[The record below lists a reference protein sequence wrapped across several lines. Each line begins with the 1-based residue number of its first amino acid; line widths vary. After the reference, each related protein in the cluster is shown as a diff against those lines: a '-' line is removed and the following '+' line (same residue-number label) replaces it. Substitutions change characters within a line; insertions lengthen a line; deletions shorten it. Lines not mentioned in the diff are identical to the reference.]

1 MSENIACVICMGFA
15 FHTLNGV
22 RGMPDDR
29 ILDIKV
35 PILFVIGQ
43 NSAKTSTEE
52 MEHLREKL
60 QSESAVV
67 VVGSADD
74 SLRVP
79 KIRRKIENVTQATVD
94 SMIVKE
100 MYDFVNKTLNNRP
113 GPRQPTPIGI
123 ATTLKGK
130 VSNGENSGT
139 KVNTGQRKRKAEP
152 IDDDEKLAQLKT
164 KYGVKSLKR
173 SRKTRL
179 AKSRID
185 KSTTDPMLPKRRG
198 RPRTKALNPGQKV
211 NKSVSASKL
220 QAQQTQQASSQASPN
235 STINDDLSA
244 AMQTILSETND
255 GDFVTNTNNTTGP
268 KAMTSFDIVAQP
280 KSGTGGNPQKPHIIS
295 STVLPNINTAR
306 LRVLPSNQ
314 FIQLR
319 SPMQSQSKVYTI
331 KPTGLISQSQLSVTA
346 AQNPSIGS
354 IIKTTSNPAA
364 TGQQQIFT
372 LKSPNGKTTQ
382 FVTAASPAAHQKYTV
397 VKTPNGGTTL
407 QLTTNAPK
415 TVTETSTGNLDLSNI
430 IDMPI
435 VFADN
440 DGNLTESVVQSTDV
454 EAKTQLATIKQ
465 NPTSNVGQL
474 IINPQLRKDGTT
486 AVTTLA
492 LSKPGTIMSNTQSG
506 NKGKVVFI
514 NRNNMKPCSSIISR
528 NNLQGLTKYAK
539 VVVNKTEGA
548 TTSTSSTV
556 QTTRCNTQI
565 TQIGGTNHTITPISS
580 AVKQVNIQ
588 PIKTLGSGS
597 RIVNIGSK
605 ITPQYKIIST
615 ANSGTVL
622 ATGNGE
628 NVRNIVIKSAIKPM
642 PANMNT
648 QLINRNLV
656 VRKFVKPLTGG
667 INPKITSS
675 INVIN
680 STSTSSNSN
689 IAPLLQD
696 GGSEMNSNVGTTAIQ
711 TSPKIITL
719 NPVNPSAKL
728 D

>member
-1 MSENIACVICMGFA
+1 MSSYIKLFEDFLQQKENDVKSRAGSQEEEIEENPTENMQPVPSSAPCVEAKMEHSYTRDAARTIPELTTGLSAARTILVRRPPQCPSCHTHPLDEHDFNDGSQVEVPGFHEIPAKEAMNECARVASYVQNNNKDDEDWEPYVNQTGWTFTQKTLFKRVALILDNDQLGRLANANIPNEPMQRRVLIDKSSSSMRKLLASISWEARLIQWLHAVLMEHLPTSYMASYLDILQTLHQKLPTLVDKMIFGRPISMAKELMAPVLKKKWEPMVINIERKLNHNAVIVTVPTITSNGVVPKRIQKWYDYLGTIAEIVHITLPVMNDIIKRDPLEQLAEKVVSLTRVKIQDLRSDNSARSIILIGFNAGSALALQVAMSENIACVICMGFA

-280 KSGTGGNPQKPHIIS
+280 KSGTGGNPQ
-295 STVLPNINTAR
+295 
-306 LRVLPSNQ
+306 
-314 FIQLR
+314 
-319 SPMQSQSKVYTI
+319 
-331 KPTGLISQSQLSVTA
+331 
-346 AQNPSIGS
+346 
-354 IIKTTSNPAA
+354 
-364 TGQQQIFT
+364 
-372 LKSPNGKTTQ
+372 
-382 FVTAASPAAHQKYTV
+382 
-397 VKTPNGGTTL
+397 
-407 QLTTNAPK
+407 
-415 TVTETSTGNLDLSNI
+415 
-430 IDMPI
+430 
-435 VFADN
+435 
-440 DGNLTESVVQSTDV
+440 
-454 EAKTQLATIKQ
+454 
-465 NPTSNVGQL
+465 
-474 IINPQLRKDGTT
+474 
-486 AVTTLA
+486 
-492 LSKPGTIMSNTQSG
+492 
-506 NKGKVVFI
+506 
-514 NRNNMKPCSSIISR
+514 
-528 NNLQGLTKYAK
+528 
-539 VVVNKTEGA
+539 
-548 TTSTSSTV
+548 
-556 QTTRCNTQI
+556 
-565 TQIGGTNHTITPISS
+565 
-580 AVKQVNIQ
+580 
-588 PIKTLGSGS
+588 
-597 RIVNIGSK
+597 
-605 ITPQYKIIST
+605 
-615 ANSGTVL
+615 
-622 ATGNGE
+622 
-628 NVRNIVIKSAIKPM
+628 
-642 PANMNT
+642 
-648 QLINRNLV
+648 
-656 VRKFVKPLTGG
+656 
-667 INPKITSS
+667 
-675 INVIN
+675 
-680 STSTSSNSN
+680 
-689 IAPLLQD
+689 
-696 GGSEMNSNVGTTAIQ
+696 
-711 TSPKIITL
+711 
-719 NPVNPSAKL
+719 
-728 D
+728 